1 MITKTLGQLFGLMDT
16 GIALLDQNGEIQFS
30 NAIFQRFCLKES
42 PKLSDCFPETIGLEV
57 LLPKIAQ
64 GQQKSF
70 RIENINRP
78 AKNEQ
83 TIYLNLLLHHFSGS
97 SSQIVCFIQ
106 EVTSEAVLKQHAVQQ
121 ENEIHLLK
129 SRLAVKNTDGSTLI
143 GRSEKITTLRSVVV
157 QIAQVPNV
165 NILLRGESGSGK
177 NLIAREIHSLS
188 ASSQKPF
195 IEINCAAI
203 PEHLLESELFG
214 YEKGAFTNASS
225 SKRGLLEEAHEGTLF
240 LDEIAELPLAL
251 QAKLLH
257 IIESRR
263 FRRLGSNREQQV
275 EFRLITASNKD
286 LQQLAAEK
294 KFREDLLFRLNVV
307 QIELP
312 PLRDLENDVLLL
324 AEHFMQIFNLRLNK
338 KAEGFTKDARQALL
352 EYSWPGNVRELSN
365 LIERAMIFNT
375 SKFIRREDLIFQSR
389 PVSEDTK
396 EWQIPDGGLNLE
408 EVEQKLLLS
417 ALTKTNGNKARAAQ
431 LLGLTRDTLRYRLEK
446 YKL

>member
-1 MITKTLGQLFGLMDT
+1 MILKTLGHLFGLMDT
-16 GIALLDQNGEIQFS
+16 GIAFLDDSGEIQFS
-30 NAIFQRFCLKES
+30 NSVFQKFSQKQSSQLRA
-42 PKLSDCFPETIGLEV
+42 CFPETIGLET
-57 LLPKIAQ
+57 LLPKIAR

-70 RIENINRP
+70 QIENINRP
-78 AKNEQ
+78 AKKAQ
-83 TIYLNLLLHHFSGS
+83 TIYLNLSLHHFTGS
-97 SSQIVCFIQ
+97 PTPIVCFIQ
-106 EVTSEAVLKQHAVQQ
+106 EVTSEAVLKQRAVQQ

-129 SRLAVKNTDGSTLI
+129 SRLAVNGTDGSTLI
-143 GRSEKITTLRSVVV
+143 GRSDRIEALRTTVA
-157 QIAQVPNV
+157 QIARVPNV

-188 ASSQKPF
+188 ASSQKRF
-195 IEINCAAI
+195 VEINCAAI

-214 YEKGAFTNASS
+214 YEKGAFTNASA

-275 EFRLITASNKD
+275 EFRLITATNKD
-286 LQQLAAEK
+286 LQKLAAEK

-312 PLRDLENDVLLL
+312 PLRELGNDVLLL
-324 AEHFMQIFNLRLNK
+324 AEHFIQLFNLRLHK
-338 KAEGFTKDARQALL
+338 KVDGFSKDARQALL

-375 SKFIRREDLIFQSR
+375 SKFIQGEDLVFQSSA
-389 PVSEDTK
+389 VLNDTGN
-396 EWQIPDGGLNLE
+396 WQIPDGGLNLE

-417 ALTKTNGNKARAAQ
+417 ALKKTNGNKARAAQ